1 MTSRLDP
8 DYVSDESDSISKV
21 FADALAMANRNTYNE
36 GSWQKWMVGIC
47 ALLVVGGIG
56 GAVAMYGQLT
66 ALEVRMEYIK
76 YQVDDLKRIVLER
89 HQ

>member
-1 MTSRLDP
+1 
-8 DYVSDESDSISKV
+8 
-21 FADALAMANRNTYNE
+21 MANRNTYNE
-36 GSWQKWMVGIC
+36 GGWQKWMLGIG

-76 YQVDDLKRIVLER
+76 YQVDDLKRIVLEK